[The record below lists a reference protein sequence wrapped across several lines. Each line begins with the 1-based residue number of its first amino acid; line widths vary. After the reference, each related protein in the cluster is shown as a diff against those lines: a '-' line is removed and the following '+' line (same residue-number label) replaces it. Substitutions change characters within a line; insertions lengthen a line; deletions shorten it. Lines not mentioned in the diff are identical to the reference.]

1 MANINK
7 VNVNGTVYNIE
18 DAAVRS
24 SVAASY
30 SASSAYAV
38 GDYCLHDGQLYKC
51 NTAIAVGGETWNA
64 NHWTAADIMSA
75 VEDIAANATVIY
87 TGSTN
92 VEIGTYQ
99 GTVTLNDSKTAAD
112 VIASIDNGASV
123 LIRVTDIE
131 SDDYEFVYAGNEY
144 ANHYTFIHMGYNS
157 NVLYRLEV
165 DYNGIITK
173 PWMRIV
179 TRDDVAVSST
189 NAIAKFTSTGDAIGV
204 GPKFGSSTT
213 TFLRN
218 DGTWQTPPTV
228 TVDSAL
234 STTSENPVQ
243 NKVINTA
250 LGGKEAKGKITVSN
264 TEYTVTRKALV
275 ITDSLGTTTTYY
287 VADIT
292 S

>member
-7 VNVNGTVYNIE
+7 INVNGTVYNIE

-51 NTAIAVGGETWNA
+51 NTAIPSGGETWNA
-64 NHWTAADIMSA
+64 SHWTAADVMSE
-75 VEDIAANATVIY
+75 VEDIAANSTVIY
-87 TGSTN
+87 TGSAD
-92 VEIGTYQ
+92 VEVGAYA
-99 GTVTLNDSKTAAD
+99 GTVTLDDDKTAAD
-112 VIASIDNGASV
+112 VVASIDNGASV
-123 LIRVTDIE
+123 LIRVVDTE
-131 SDDYEFVYAGNEY
+131 SDTYEFVYAGNSDNSQY
-144 ANHYTFIHMGYNS
+144 VFINVRHGSNTYIPLVVANGALTLQLSRRNAS
-157 NVLYRLEV
+157 
-165 DYNGIITK
+165 
-173 PWMRIV
+173 V
-179 TRDDVAVSST
+179 TGAPTVNT
-189 NAIAKFTSTGDAIGV
+189 LAKFTGSGDIITG
-204 GPKFGSSTT
+204 GPTLGSSTT

-218 DGTWQTPPTV
+218 DGTWATPPMV

-250 LGGKEAKGKITVSN
+250 LGEKEAKGKITVSN

>member
-7 VNVNGTVYNIE
+7 INVNGTVYNIE

-51 NTAIAVGGETWNA
+51 NTAISSSGEAWNA

-75 VEDIAANATVIY
+75 VGDIAANATVIY

-99 GTVTLNDSKTAAD
+99 GTVTLDDGKTAAD
-112 VIASIDNGASV
+112 VIASIDSGASV
-123 LIRVTDIE
+123 LIRVTDFE
-131 SDDYEFVYAGNEY
+131 SDFYEFVYAGNEDTS
-144 ANHYTFIHMGYNS
+144 HYTFIHMSHDS
-157 NVLYRLEV
+157 NVLYRLKV
-165 DYNGIITK
+165 DYNGITTL
-173 PWMRIV
+173 PWMRIIK
-179 TRDDVAVSST
+179 RSDSANAT
-189 NAIAKFTSTGDAIGV
+189 NAIAKFTSNNDEIGA

-250 LGGKEAKGKITVSN
+250 LSGKEAKGKITVSN